1 MTLKLIARTLSHLL
15 RLGTLVAVVTGATVA
30 SAWSSK
36 HTFLSD
42 DVHSKAIDR
51 VFAKL
56 SQRQRDLLKQA
67 QTIVDADQDAGQSA
81 EHAMTGIESEQDIAG
96 KQLPIYVQRS
106 EAALRCWLFEALDLA
121 AAGDNDQAM
130 LTLGRAVAAGR
141 DVPAAPALPGLELQV
156 QAAGK
161 APPCLPGTHLPRRAG
176 RTRMRHALGL
186 RNFLGQA
193 AHARALF
200 PTGLRARLP
209 GRLRG
214 GLTP

>member
-130 LTLGRAVAAGR
+130 LTLGRAVHLLQDATSLPHRPFQVWSFKFRLLEKLHHVSQELTYPDEPAELECATRWAYEIFSGKR
-141 DVPAAPALPGLELQV
+141 PMPEHFFRPDYELDFPAACVGA
-156 QAAGK
+156 
-161 APPCLPGTHLPRRAG
+161 
-176 RTRMRHALGL
+176 
-186 RNFLGQA
+186 
-193 AHARALF
+193 
-200 PTGLRARLP
+200 
-209 GRLRG
+209 
-214 GLTP
+214 